1 MSDEPRIFTVAQQRA
16 FPAADG
22 RDGRGRMREI
32 PVESSAFGYATDTS
46 VGWRSDDTLHLVC
59 SHMIHSARLTECWA
73 TIARLLKAGDRLELR
88 WVADNNTGSITEA
101 GLHCDRLRLLVHR
114 SPGPLVLAITTS
126 VSRTTPPA

>member
-1 MSDEPRIFTVAQQRA
+1 
-16 FPAADG
+16 
-22 RDGRGRMREI
+22 MREI

-59 SHMIHSARLTECWA
+59 FHMIHSARLTECWA